1 MQRRHLIPL
10 IALAVIVL
18 PVLKEALAET
28 NESLACG
35 KRADMLAQL
44 STRYSEEPVAMG
56 MATNGTLVEILASGG
71 GSSFTILYT
80 TAEGLTCMM
89 AAGND
94 WESIDVIL
102 ADANA

>member
-1 MQRRHLIPL
+1 MPRRFLIPF
-10 IALAVIVL
+10 IALAIIAV
-18 PVLKEALAET
+18 PVLKEALADT

-44 STRYSEEPVAMG
+44 STRYAEEPVAMG
-56 MATNGTLVEILASGG
+56 MATNGTLVEVLASGG
-71 GSSFTILYT
+71 GSFTILYT

-89 AAGND
+89 AAGNH
-94 WESIDVIL
+94 WETINKIL

>member
-1 MQRRHLIPL
+1 MQRRFLIPL
-10 IALAVIVL
+10 IALAVIAI
-18 PVLKEALAET
+18 PVLKEALADT

-44 STRYSEEPVAMG
+44 STRYAEEPVAMG

-71 GSSFTILYT
+71 GGSFTILYT

-94 WESIDVIL
+94 WEMINKVL